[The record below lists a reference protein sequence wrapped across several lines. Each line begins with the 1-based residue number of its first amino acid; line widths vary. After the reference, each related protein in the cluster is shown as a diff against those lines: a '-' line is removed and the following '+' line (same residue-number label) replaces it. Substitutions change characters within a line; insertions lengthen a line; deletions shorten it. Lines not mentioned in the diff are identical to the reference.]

1 MANSVV
7 ISYNK
12 LTHIMK
18 KHLLSF
24 LTVAFLSV
32 PFSVFSQEP
41 TIVDSNDIPGGLT
54 KAEAIKLTGTWN
66 TDNFKELAE
75 GIGTTGFGTTN
86 SKLKSVDMSEALIE
100 EGTDLLVSGGF
111 TSNGVFVNCKVLTTV
126 IMPAPEEAA
135 KFNNLTKAFMNCSS
149 LETIDLSGCT
159 SITSLNNT
167 FFNCSSLKEINIAS
181 NSLTKSSSMANTF
194 ENCSALE
201 AVILPS
207 TITFASKT
215 FANCTALTEIDWTS
229 YEGTEAPVFYYD
241 MFEGISDLKTITLT
255 VDKNCVDLFTTD
267 ENWSKLNIQ
276 ESGMSSVE
284 KIVDNHVYISG
295 NQLYTAS
302 PISNVSVFSVSG
314 NKVMSYETIENTL
327 SLAGLQPGIYVA
339 VYKKG
344 NASYAY
350 KFTVR

>member
-7 ISYNK
+7 IPYNK

-66 TDNFKELAE
+66 TDNFQELAQC
-75 GIGTTGFGTTN
+75 IGTTGFGTTN

-111 TSNGVFVNCKVLTTV
+111 SSNGVFVNCKALTTV

-135 KFNNLTKAFMNCSS
+135 KFDNLTKAFMNCSS

-194 ENCSALE
+194 ENCSALG
-201 AVILPS
+201 AVTLPS

-215 FANCTALTEIDWTS
+215 FANCTALTDIDWTS

-284 KIVDNHVYISG
+284 NIVDNHVYISG

-314 NKVMSYETIENTL
+314 NKVMSYETVENTL

>member
-1 MANSVV
+1 
-7 ISYNK
+7 
-12 LTHIMK
+12 MK
-18 KHLLSF
+18 KHLLYY
-24 LTVAFLSV
+24 LTAAFLSV
-32 PFSVFSQEP
+32 PLSVFSQEP

-66 TDNFKELAE
+66 TDNFKELAQ
-75 GIGTTGFGTTN
+75 GIGTTGLGTTN

-111 TSNGVFVNCKVLTTV
+111 SSNGVFVNCTALASVT
-126 IMPAPEEAA
+126 MPAPEEAA

-229 YEGTEAPVFYYD
+229 YKGTEAPVFYYD
-241 MFEGISDLKTITLT
+241 MFDGISDLKVITLT
-255 VDKNCVDLFTTD
+255 VDKNSIDLFTAD
-267 ENWSKLNIQ
+267 KNWSKLNIK
-276 ESGMSSVE
+276 ESGMSSV
-284 KIVDNHVYISG
+284 KNIVDNKVYICNNQLFTTSPIHDLTIYSISG
-295 NQLYTAS
+295 NIVKSLKTL
-302 PISNVSVFSVSG
+302 
-314 NKVMSYETIENTL
+314 ENSINL
-327 SLAGLQPGIYVA
+327 EELQPGIYIA
-339 VYKKG
+339 VYKKD
-344 NASYAY
+344 NKSYSY
-350 KFTVR
+350 KFSIR

>member
-7 ISYNK
+7 IPYNK

-54 KAEAIKLTGTWN
+54 KTEAIKLTGTWN
-66 TDNFKELAE
+66 TDNFQELAQ
-75 GIGTTGFGTTN
+75 GIGTTGFGATN

-111 TSNGVFVNCKVLTTV
+111 SSNGVFVNCKALTTV

-135 KFNNLTKAFMNCSS
+135 KFDNLTKAFMNCSS

-194 ENCSALE
+194 ENCSALG
-201 AVILPS
+201 AVTLPS

-215 FANCTALTEIDWTS
+215 FANCTALTDIDWTS

-255 VDKNCVDLFTTD
+255 VDKNCVDLFTAD

-276 ESGMSSVE
+276 EYNMSSVE
-284 KIVDNHVYISG
+284 NIVDNHVYISG

-314 NKVMSYETIENTL
+314 NKVMSYETVENTL

>member
-1 MANSVV
+1 
-7 ISYNK
+7 
-12 LTHIMK
+12 
-18 KHLLSF
+18 
-24 LTVAFLSV
+24 
-32 PFSVFSQEP
+32 
-41 TIVDSNDIPGGLT
+41 
-54 KAEAIKLTGTWN
+54 
-66 TDNFKELAE
+66 
-75 GIGTTGFGTTN
+75 
-86 SKLKSVDMSEALIE
+86 MSEALIE

-111 TSNGVFVNCKVLTTV
+111 SSNGVFVNCTALTTV
-126 IMPAPEEAA
+126 TMPAPEEAA

-167 FFNCSSLKEINIAS
+167 FFNCSSLKEITIAS

-201 AVILPS
+201 AVTLPS

-215 FANCTALTEIDWTS
+215 FANCTALTDIDWTS

-241 MFEGISDLKTITLT
+241 MFEGISDLKAITLT
-255 VDKNCVDLFTTD
+255 VDKNCVDLFTAD

-302 PISNVSVFSVSG
+302 PISNVSIFSVSG
-314 NKVMSYETIENTL
+314 YKVMSYETVENTL

>member
-1 MANSVV
+1 
-7 ISYNK
+7 
-12 LTHIMK
+12 MK
-18 KHLLSF
+18 KHLLYY
-24 LTVAFLSV
+24 LTAAFLSV
-32 PFSVFSQEP
+32 PLSVFSQEP

-54 KAEAIKLTGTWN
+54 KVEAIKLTGTWN
-66 TDNFKELAE
+66 TDNFQELAQ
-75 GIGTTGFGTTN
+75 GIGTTGFGATN
-86 SKLKSVDMSEALIE
+86 TKLKTVDMSEALIE

-111 TSNGVFVNCKVLTTV
+111 SSNGVFVNCTALTSVT
-126 IMPAPEEAA
+126 MPAPEEAA
-135 KFNNLTKAFMNCSS
+135 KFNNLTKTFMNCSS

-167 FFNCSSLKEINIAS
+167 FFNCSSLKEITIAS

-201 AVILPS
+201 AVTLPS

-215 FANCTALTEIDWTS
+215 FANCTALTDIDWTS

-241 MFEGISDLKTITLT
+241 MFEGISDLKAITLT
-255 VDKNCVDLFTTD
+255 ADKNCVDLFTAD

-284 KIVDNHVYISG
+284 KIVDNHVYISA

-314 NKVMSYETIENTL
+314 NKVMSYETVENTL

>member
-1 MANSVV
+1 
-7 ISYNK
+7 
-12 LTHIMK
+12 
-18 KHLLSF
+18 
-24 LTVAFLSV
+24 
-32 PFSVFSQEP
+32 
-41 TIVDSNDIPGGLT
+41 
-54 KAEAIKLTGTWN
+54 
-66 TDNFKELAE
+66 
-75 GIGTTGFGTTN
+75 
-86 SKLKSVDMSEALIE
+86 
-100 EGTDLLVSGGF
+100 
-111 TSNGVFVNCKVLTTV
+111 
-126 IMPAPEEAA
+126 MPAPEEAA

-167 FFNCSSLKEINIAS
+167 FFNCSSLKEITIAS

-201 AVILPS
+201 AVTLPS

-215 FANCTALTEIDWTS
+215 FANCTALTIDWTS

-241 MFEGISDLKTITLT
+241 MFDGISDLKAITLT
-255 VDKNCVDLFTTD
+255 VDKKCIDLFTAD

-302 PISNVSVFSVSG
+302 PISNVSIFSVSG
-314 NKVMSYETIENTL
+314 YKVMSYETVENTL

>member
-7 ISYNK
+7 IPYNK

-66 TDNFKELAE
+66 TDNFQELAQ
-75 GIGTTGFGTTN
+75 GIGTTGFGATN

-111 TSNGVFVNCKVLTTV
+111 SSNGVFVNCTALASVT
-126 IMPAPEEAA
+126 MPTPEEAA

-167 FFNCSSLKEINIAS
+167 FFNCSSLKEITIAS

-201 AVILPS
+201 AVTLPS

-215 FANCTALTEIDWTS
+215 FANCTALTYIDWTS

-255 VDKNCVDLFTTD
+255 VDKNCVDLFTAD

-276 ESGMSSVE
+276 EYNMSSVE
-284 KIVDNHVYISG
+284 NIVDNHVYISG

-314 NKVMSYETIENTL
+314 NKVMSYETVENTL

>member
-1 MANSVV
+1 
-7 ISYNK
+7 
-12 LTHIMK
+12 MK
-18 KHLLSF
+18 KHLLYY
-24 LTVAFLSV
+24 LTAAFLSV
-32 PFSVFSQEP
+32 PLSVFSQEP

-54 KAEAIKLTGTWN
+54 KVEAIKLTGTWN
-66 TDNFKELAE
+66 TDNFQELAQ
-75 GIGTTGFGTTN
+75 GIGTTGFGATN
-86 SKLKSVDMSEALIE
+86 TKLKTVDMSEALIE

-111 TSNGVFVNCKVLTTV
+111 SSNGVFVNCTALASVT
-126 IMPAPEEAA
+126 MPAPEEAA

-167 FFNCSSLKEINIAS
+167 FFNCSSLKEITIAS

-201 AVILPS
+201 AVTLPS

-215 FANCTALTEIDWTS
+215 FANCTALTDIDWTS
-229 YEGTEAPVFYYD
+229 YEGTEALVFYYD
-241 MFEGISDLKTITLT
+241 MFEGISDLKAITLT
-255 VDKNCVDLFTTD
+255 VDKNCVDLFTAD

>member
-7 ISYNK
+7 IPYNK

-66 TDNFKELAE
+66 TDNFQELAQ
-75 GIGTTGFGTTN
+75 GIGTTGFGATN

-111 TSNGVFVNCKVLTTV
+111 SSNGVFVNCKALTTV

-135 KFNNLTKAFMNCSS
+135 KFDNLTKAFMNCSS

-194 ENCSALE
+194 ENCSALG
-201 AVILPS
+201 AVTLPS

-215 FANCTALTEIDWTS
+215 FANCTALTYIDWTS

-255 VDKNCVDLFTTD
+255 VDKNCVDLFTAD

-276 ESGMSSVE
+276 EYNMSSVE
-284 KIVDNHVYISG
+284 NIVDNHVYISG

-314 NKVMSYETIENTL
+314 NKVMSYETVENTL

>member
-1 MANSVV
+1 
-7 ISYNK
+7 
-12 LTHIMK
+12 MK
-18 KHLLSF
+18 KHLLYY
-24 LTVAFLSV
+24 LTAAFLSV
-32 PFSVFSQEP
+32 PLSVFSQEP

-54 KAEAIKLTGTWN
+54 KVEAIKLTGTWN
-66 TDNFKELAE
+66 TDNFQELAQ
-75 GIGTTGFGTTN
+75 GIGTTGFGATN
-86 SKLKSVDMSEALIE
+86 TKLKTVDMSEALIE

-111 TSNGVFVNCKVLTTV
+111 SSNGVFVNCTALTSVT
-126 IMPAPEEAA
+126 MPAPEEAA

-167 FFNCSSLKEINIAS
+167 FFNCSSLKEITIAS

-201 AVILPS
+201 AVTLPS

-215 FANCTALTEIDWTS
+215 FANCTALTIDWTS

-241 MFEGISDLKTITLT
+241 MFEGISDLKAITLT
-255 VDKNCVDLFTTD
+255 VDKNCVDLFTAD

-302 PISNVSVFSVSG
+302 PISNVSIFSVSG
-314 NKVMSYETIENTL
+314 YKVMSYETVENTL